1 MLQQLIYK
9 KAGILRKG
17 HIIFVVVT
25 KNITIR
31 ENGSERKIPVT
42 SPSVHITIDF
52 NKNNDTIFYKL
63 ISQVSKDVNIKID
76 LE

>member
-17 HIIFVVVT
+17 HITFVVVT

-42 SPSVHITIDF
+42 SPSVPITIDF
-52 NKNNDTIFYKL
+52 NKNNDPIFYKL